1 MLPSAMC
8 AEGDAVASGTCL
20 KVPNSADRRC
30 CCIKATLKS
39 AMCADG
45 GAVASKTCKR
55 FQKILSAKSGSKEY
69 RSINSWVSKSTGFIN
84 L

>member
-8 AEGDAVASGTCL
+8 AEGDAVASETCL

-30 CCIKATLKS
+30 CCIKAMLKS

-55 FQKILSAKSGSKEY
+55 FQKILSAKRSLKSKRY
-69 RSINSWVSKSTGFIN
+69 LW
-84 L
+84 